1 MDRTSSTLPEEEE
14 QNLHTHFKD
23 GKRFVLQRIQGD
35 WDARRLNA
43 RKESSSGGREPHTG
57 RDAWKE
63 RVCMEKEGQI
73 PYADCKQLENTLF
86 ASV

>member
-1 MDRTSSTLPEEEE
+1 MPGRRAAVVVE
-14 QNLHTHFKD
+14 NLTQD
-23 GKRFVLQRIQGD
+23 LV
-35 WDARRLNA
+35 
-43 RKESSSGGREPHTG
+43 TG